1 MRALLLTL
9 LAAAALCSACTGN
22 PALPSATVATMTISG
37 VPPTVGTST
46 QFNASIVPAGSD
58 GARDVTSLASW
69 SVADTT
75 VATVSRG
82 VVTGVKA
89 GSTKLTATYN
99 GSTVTAQIS
108 INS

>member
-1 MRALLLTL
+1 MRAFLLTL
-9 LAAAALCSACTGN
+9 LAATALSSACTAN
-22 PALPSATVATMTISG
+22 PALPSATVSTMTISG

-46 QFNASIVPAGSD
+46 QFNASIVPSNSAD
-58 GARDVTSLASW
+58 ALDVTALASW